1 MTTSAELGLPAL
13 TVVPGGVATTTLTVR
28 NDLDIVEAYT
38 LEVVGDCAAWTTV
51 EPARVSLF
59 PGTSETVTVRL
70 APPRSPAA
78 RAGDFPL
85 GIRVL
90 PAERPELVTVPE
102 ATVTVT
108 PFHELQAAL
117 APRRR
122 RGWLRGRYRTSV
134 RNLGNTP
141 DTVALTPGQDGEDL
155 RFRVTP
161 ERLSLQPGESGE
173 LRLQARAR
181 KLIWFGKPT
190 SWPFE
195 VTVGPEEPAAGKGPD
210 GAGTG
215 GQGTG
220 GRGTD
225 GRAANGQ
232 GADGN
237 ATSGRDAAGN
247 GPAGAVAPPD
257 HPTVTQKPLLDGEFI
272 QLPIL
277 PKWLLALL
285 AALIALLLAWFALV
299 RPAVRSSAKQA
310 AEKAVAQQSAAPA
323 PAPSAG
329 GPGGGAPTAPSA
341 GNPSAGSP
349 GGQAKPGGGQ
359 PAPGSRGGPGLA
371 VPGTGLQS
379 SATIDVQTA
388 NAANAVGTYQVPHG
402 KVFDITD
409 IVAANFQGDQ
419 GLLTITAGNQTITT
433 IALETFR
440 NQDYHWVTPI
450 QVPEDQTVT
459 ANVTCESPGTPASG
473 KQASTCHELLNLSGT
488 LSDIRQGN

>member
-13 TVVPGGVATTTLTVR
+13 TVAPGGVATTTLTVR

-51 EPARVSLF
+51 EPARISLF

-141 DTVALTPGQDGEDL
+141 GTVALTPGQDGEDL

-161 ERLSLQPGESGE
+161 ERLRLQPGESGE

-190 SWPFE
+190 PWPFE
-195 VTVGPEEPAAGKGPD
+195 VTVGPEEPATGTRPD
-210 GAGTG
+210 G
-215 GQGTG
+215 
-220 GRGTD
+220 RS
-225 GRAANGQ
+225 
-232 GADGN
+232 ADGG

-247 GPAGAVAPPD
+247 VPAGNVPTGNVPAGSVTPPD
-257 HPTVTQKPLLDGEFI
+257 VLTVTQKLRLEGEFL

-277 PKWLLALL
+277 PKWLLAVL

-310 AEKAVAQQSAAPA
+310 AEKAVAQQSASPA

-329 GPGGGAPTAPSA
+329 GPDGSAPTAPSA

-349 GGQAKPGGGQ
+349 GGQSKPGSGQ
-359 PAPGSRGGPGLA
+359 PSTGGRGGGPGLA

-388 NAANAVGTYQVPHG
+388 NAANSVGTYQVPHG

>member
-13 TVVPGGVATTTLTVR
+13 TVAPGGVATTTLTVR
-28 NDLDIVEAYT
+28 NDLDIVEAYS

-78 RAGDFPL
+78 RAGEFPL

-90 PAERPELVTVPE
+90 PTERPELVTVPE
-102 ATVTVT
+102 TTVTVT

-134 RNLGNTP
+134 RNLGNAPT
-141 DTVALTPGQDGEDL
+141 TVVPTPGQAGEEL
-155 RFRVTP
+155 RFRATP
-161 ERLSLQPGESGE
+161 ERLRLEPGESGE
-173 LRLQARAR
+173 MRLQARAR
-181 KLIWFGKPT
+181 KLIWFGKQA

-195 VTVGPEEPAAGKGPD
+195 VTVGPEESAAAK
-210 GAGTG
+210 
-215 GQGTG
+215 
-220 GRGTD
+220 GTD
-225 GRAANGQ
+225 GKGTDGK
-232 GADGN
+232 GAEGKGVGDKPE
-237 ATSGRDAAGN
+237 TTTVD
-247 GPAGAVAPPD
+247 
-257 HPTVTQKPLLDGEFI
+257 PTPLQKPVLDGEFI

-310 AEKAVAQQSAAPA
+310 AEQAVAQQSATPAPTPTPGAPA
-323 PAPSAG
+323 PGAPTPPSGGNPGGQDKPGAGQPSG
-329 GPGGGAPTAPSA
+329 GPGGG
-341 GNPSAGSP
+341 NN
-349 GGQAKPGGGQ
+349 
-359 PAPGSRGGPGLA
+359 PGSGLA
-371 VPGTGLQS
+371 VPGTGQQS
-379 SATIDVQTA
+379 SATIEVQTA
-388 NAANAVGTYQVPHG
+388 NGSSSAGSYQVPHG

-419 GLLTITAGNQTITT
+419 GLLTIKAGKQTITT

-473 KQASTCHELLNLSGT
+473 KQAATCHELLNISGT
-488 LSDIRQGN
+488 LSDIRPKN

>member
-13 TVVPGGVATTTLTVR
+13 TVAPGGVATTTLTVR

-51 EPARVSLF
+51 EPARVSLY

-78 RAGDFPL
+78 RAGEFPL
-85 GIRVL
+85 GIRIL
-90 PAERPELVTVPE
+90 PTERPELVTVPE
-102 ATVTVT
+102 TTVTVT

-141 DTVALTPGQDGEDL
+141 GTVVLTPGQAGEEL
-155 RFRVTP
+155 RFRATP
-161 ERLSLQPGESGE
+161 ERLRLEPGESGE

-181 KLIWFGKPT
+181 KLIWFGKPA

-195 VTVGPEEPAAGKGPD
+195 VTVGPEQAATGKGADGEASAATGTGAPD
-210 GAGTG
+210 AKGAGD
-215 GQGTG
+215 
-220 GRGTD
+220 GRDAKDAKDGKGSGST
-225 GRAANGQ
+225 GRAAS
-232 GADGN
+232 
-237 ATSGRDAAGN
+237 TE
-247 GPAGAVAPPD
+247 V
-257 HPTVTQKPLLDGEFI
+257 PTPLQQTLLDGEFI
-272 QLPIL
+272 QLPIF

-285 AALIALLLAWFALV
+285 AALLALLLAWFALV

-310 AEKAVAQQSAAPA
+310 AEQAVAQQSATPAASAAAPGG
-323 PAPSAG
+323 APSAASG
-329 GPGGGAPTAPSA
+329 
-341 GNPSAGSP
+341 GNPGNP
-349 GGQAKPGGGQ
+349 GGQGKPGGGQ
-359 PAPGSRGGPGLA
+359 PSTGGHAVGPGLA
-371 VPGTGLQS
+371 EPGTGRQS

-388 NAANAVGTYQVPHG
+388 SGASSTGNYQVPHG

-409 IVAANFQGDQ
+409 IVVANFQGDQ
-419 GLLTITAGNQTITT
+419 GLLTITAGKQTITT

-450 QVPEDQTVT
+450 QVPEDQAVT
-459 ANVTCESPGTPASG
+459 AAVTCESPGTPASG
-473 KQASTCHELLNLSGT
+473 KQAEACHELLNISGA
-488 LSDIRQGN
+488 LSDIKQGN

>member
-13 TVVPGGVATTTLTVR
+13 TVAPGGVATTTLTVR

-90 PAERPELVTVPE
+90 PTERPELVTVPE

-108 PFHELQAAL
+108 PFQELQAAL

-134 RNLGNTP
+134 RNLGNAP
-141 DTVALTPGQDGEDL
+141 GTVVLTPGQAGEEL
-155 RFRVTP
+155 RFRATP
-161 ERLSLQPGESGE
+161 ERLRLEPGESGE

-181 KLIWFGKPT
+181 KLIWFGKQA

-195 VTVGPEEPAAGKGPD
+195 VAVGPEPAPAGKASD
-210 GAGTG
+210 GRGKDGKDGKGTG
-215 GQGTG
+215 TAAEGT
-220 GRGTD
+220 
-225 GRAANGQ
+225 AATPAPATPAPAPAP
-232 GADGN
+232 AD
-237 ATSGRDAAGN
+237 ALTAAQR
-247 GPAGAVAPPD
+247 PV
-257 HPTVTQKPLLDGEFI
+257 LEGEFI
-272 QLPIL
+272 QLPIF

-310 AEKAVAQQSAAPA
+310 AEQAVAQQSATPA
-323 PAPSAG
+323 VP
-329 GPGGGAPTAPSA
+329 
-341 GNPSAGSP
+341 AGSP
-349 GGQAKPGGGQ
+349 GGGPGAPAGGNPTAPGKPGSGQ
-359 PAPGSRGGPGLA
+359 PTGSGGRPAPGPGLA
-371 VPGTGLQS
+371 EPGTGRQS
-379 SATIDVQTA
+379 SATIDVPTGA
-388 NAANAVGTYQVPHG
+388 GAAATGSYQVPHG
-402 KVFDITD
+402 KVFDMTD
-409 IVAANFQGDQ
+409 LVIANFQGDQ
-419 GLLTITAGNQTITT
+419 GVVTITAGQKVLNT

-450 QVPEDQTVT
+450 QVPEDQAVT
-459 ANVTCESPGTPASG
+459 ASVTCESPGTPASG
-473 KQASTCHELLNLSGT
+473 KQAPTCHELLNISGT

>member
-13 TVVPGGVATTTLTVR
+13 TVAPGGVATTTLTVR

-51 EPARVSLF
+51 EPARVSLY

-70 APPRSPAA
+70 APPRSPSA
-78 RAGDFPL
+78 RAGEFPL

-90 PAERPELVTVPE
+90 PTERPDLVTVPE

-134 RNLGNTP
+134 RNLGNAPGTI
-141 DTVALTPGQDGEDL
+141 VLTPGQAGEDL

-161 ERLSLQPGESGE
+161 ERLRLEPGESGE
-173 LRLQARAR
+173 LRVQARRR
-181 KLIWFGKPT
+181 KLIWFGKPV

-195 VTVGPEEPAAGKGPD
+195 VTAGLAEAAGDK
-210 GAGTG
+210 
-215 GQGTG
+215 
-220 GRGTD
+220 
-225 GRAANGQ
+225 
-232 GADGN
+232 GADGKSEAAP
-237 ATSGRDAAGN
+237 ATQ
-247 GPAGAVAPPD
+247 
-257 HPTVTQKPLLDGEFI
+257 HPTLDGEFI

-285 AALIALLLAWFALV
+285 AALLALLLAWFALV

-310 AEKAVAQQSAAPA
+310 AEQAVAQQSATPA
-323 PAPSAG
+323 PTSAAPD
-329 GPGGGAPTAPSA
+329 GGAPTAPSG
-341 GNPSAGSP
+341 GNTGTPGKPGTGQQSP
-349 GGQAKPGGGQ
+349 GTTGRGGG
-359 PAPGSRGGPGLA
+359 PGGLA
-371 VPGTGLQS
+371 VPGTGQQS

-388 NAANAVGTYQVPHG
+388 NSASATGSYQVPHG

-409 IVAANFQGDQ
+409 IVVANFQGDQ
-419 GLLTITAGNQTITT
+419 GLVTITAGNQTITT

-450 QVPEDQTVT
+450 QVPEDQAVT
-459 ANVTCESPGTPASG
+459 ASVTCETPGTPASG
-473 KQASTCHELLNLSGT
+473 KQAAACHELLNVSGS

>member
-13 TVVPGGVATTTLTVR
+13 TVAPGGVATTTLTVR
-28 NDLDIVEAYT
+28 NDLDVVEAYS

-70 APPRSPAA
+70 APPRSSTA
-78 RAGDFPL
+78 RAGEFPL

-90 PAERPELVTVPE
+90 PTERPELVTVPE
-102 ATVTVT
+102 TTVTVT

-134 RNLGNTP
+134 RNLGNAPT
-141 DTVALTPGQDGEDL
+141 TVAPTPGQAGEDL
-155 RFRVTP
+155 RFRATP
-161 ERLSLQPGESGE
+161 ERLRLEPGESGE

-181 KLIWFGKPT
+181 KLIWFGKQA

-195 VTVGPEEPAAGKGPD
+195 VTVGPEK
-210 GAGTG
+210 
-215 GQGTG
+215 
-220 GRGTD
+220 GTD
-225 GRAANGQ
+225 GKGSDGKPTNGS
-232 GADGN
+232 GADGKDPD
-237 ATSGRDAAGN
+237 GRTETAPTAPDSL
-247 GPAGAVAPPD
+247 PAIQNPV
-257 HPTVTQKPLLDGEFI
+257 LDGEFI
-272 QLPIL
+272 QLPIF

-285 AALIALLLAWFALV
+285 AALLALLLAWFALV

-310 AEKAVAQQSAAPA
+310 AEKAVAQQNATPAPTSAAPA
-323 PAPSAG
+323 D
-329 GPGGGAPTAPSA
+329 GAPTAPSG
-341 GNPSAGSP
+341 GNPGGQGKPGTGQPSAGT
-349 GGQAKPGGGQ
+349 GN
-359 PAPGSRGGPGLA
+359 RGPGPGLA
-371 VPGTGLQS
+371 VPGTGQQS

-388 NAANAVGTYQVPHG
+388 NSASSAGSYQVTHG

-409 IVAANFQGDQ
+409 IVVANFQGDQ
-419 GLLTITAGNQTITT
+419 GLLTITAGKQTITT

-450 QVPEDQTVT
+450 QVSEDQAVT

-473 KQASTCHELLNLSGT
+473 KQASTCHELVNISGT

>member
-13 TVVPGGVATTTLTVR
+13 TVAPGGVATTTLTVR

-38 LEVVGDCAAWTTV
+38 LEVVGDCAAWATV
-51 EPARVSLF
+51 EPARLSLY
-59 PGTSETVTVRL
+59 PGTSESVTVRL

-78 RAGDFPL
+78 RAGEFPL

-90 PAERPELVTVPE
+90 PTERPELVTVPE
-102 ATVTVT
+102 TTVTVT

-141 DTVALTPGQDGEDL
+141 GTVTLTPGQAGEEL
-155 RFRVTP
+155 RFRATP
-161 ERLSLQPGESGE
+161 ERLRLEPGESGE

-181 KLIWFGKPT
+181 KLIWFGKPA

-195 VTVGPEEPAAGKGPD
+195 VTVGPEQ
-210 GAGTG
+210 AGT
-215 GQGTG
+215 

-225 GRAANGQ
+225 GGAA
-232 GADGN
+232 
-237 ATSGRDAAGN
+237 AAGSSSAPDAK
-247 GPAGAVAPPD
+247 GGRAGGAGGDGRGSAGKAGAASAEALTPVQRP
-257 HPTVTQKPLLDGEFI
+257 VLDGEFI
-272 QLPIL
+272 QLPIF

-285 AALIALLLAWFALV
+285 AALLALLLAWFALV

-310 AEKAVAQQSAAPA
+310 AEQAVAQQSAT
-323 PAPSAG
+323 PAPSAAA
-329 GPGGGAPTAPSA
+329 PGGASTAPS
-341 GNPSAGSP
+341 GSSP
-349 GGQAKPGGGQ
+349 GGQGKPGAGQ
-359 PAPGSRGGPGLA
+359 PSTGGRAPGPGLA
-371 VPGTGLQS
+371 EPGTGRQS
-379 SATIDVQTA
+379 SATIDVKTA
-388 NAANAVGTYQVPHG
+388 NSTSSTGSYQVPHG

-419 GLLTITAGNQTITT
+419 GLLTITAGKQTITT

-450 QVPEDQTVT
+450 QVPEDQAVT
-459 ANVTCESPGTPASG
+459 ATVTCESPGTPASG
-473 KQASTCHELLNLSGT
+473 KQADTCHELLNISGT

>member
-13 TVVPGGVATTTLTVR
+13 TVAPGVVATTTLTVR
-28 NDLDIVEAYT
+28 NGLDIVEAYS

-51 EPARVSLF
+51 EPARVSLY
-59 PGTSETVTVRL
+59 PGTSATVTVRL

-78 RAGDFPL
+78 RAGEFPL

-102 ATVTVT
+102 TTVTVT

-141 DTVALTPGQDGEDL
+141 GTVVLTPGQAGEEL

-161 ERLSLQPGESGE
+161 ERLRLEPGESGE
-173 LRLQARAR
+173 MRLQARAR
-181 KLIWFGKPT
+181 KLIWFGKPA

-195 VTVGPEEPAAGKGPD
+195 VTVGPEEGAAGKG
-210 GAGTG
+210 AA
-215 GQGTG
+215 GQGPG
-220 GRGTD
+220 GKDTD
-225 GRAANGQ
+225 GKG
-232 GADGN
+232 
-237 ATSGRDAAGN
+237 AAGKAETA
-247 GPAGAVAPPD
+247 PAGG
-257 HPTVTQKPLLDGEFI
+257 PLTAIQSPVLEGEFT
-272 QLPIL
+272 QLSIL

-285 AALIALLLAWFALV
+285 AALLALLLAWFALV

-310 AEKAVAQQSAAPA
+310 AEQAVAQQSAAPGPTA
-323 PAPSAG
+323 AAPSD
-329 GPGGGAPTAPSA
+329 GAPTAPS
-341 GNPSAGSP
+341 GGSTNGQGKPSAG
-349 GGQAKPGGGQ
+349 Q
-359 PAPGSRGGPGLA
+359 PSAGAGSRGTGPGLA
-371 VPGTGLQS
+371 VPGTGQQS

-388 NAANAVGTYQVPHG
+388 NGASSAGSYQVPHG

-409 IVAANFQGDQ
+409 IVVANFQGDQ
-419 GLLTITAGNQTITT
+419 GLLTITAGKQTITT

-450 QVPEDQTVT
+450 QVPEDQAVTV
-459 ANVTCESPGTPASG
+459 NVTCESPGTPASG
-473 KQASTCHELLNLSGT
+473 KQASTCHELLNISGA

>member
-13 TVVPGGVATTTLTVR
+13 TVAPGGVATTTLTVR
-28 NDLDIVEAYT
+28 NDLDIVEAYS

-78 RAGDFPL
+78 RAGEFPL

-90 PAERPELVTVPE
+90 PTERPELVTVPE
-102 ATVTVT
+102 TTVTVT

-134 RNLGNTP
+134 RNLGNAPTTVVPTP
-141 DTVALTPGQDGEDL
+141 AQAGEDL
-155 RFRVTP
+155 RFRATP
-161 ERLSLQPGESGE
+161 ERLRLEPGESGE
-173 LRLQARAR
+173 MRLQARAR
-181 KLIWFGKPT
+181 KLIWFGKQA

-195 VTVGPEEPAAGKGPD
+195 VTVGPEESAAAKGPD
-210 GAGTG
+210 GK
-215 GQGTG
+215 
-220 GRGTD
+220 
-225 GRAANGQ
+225 
-232 GADGN
+232 GADGKGADGKGTGDKPGT
-237 ATSGRDAAGN
+237 ATSVD
-247 GPAGAVAPPD
+247 
-257 HPTVTQKPLLDGEFI
+257 PTPLQKPLLDGEFV

-310 AEKAVAQQSAAPA
+310 AEQAVAQQSATPA
-323 PAPSAG
+323 PAPTPGAPAPGTPTPPSGGNPGGQDKPGAG
-329 GPGGGAPTAPSA
+329 QSSTGPGGRDI
-341 GNPSAGSP
+341 
-349 GGQAKPGGGQ
+349 
-359 PAPGSRGGPGLA
+359 PGSGLA
-371 VPGTGLQS
+371 VPGTGQQS
-379 SATIDVQTA
+379 SATIDVKTA
-388 NAANAVGTYQVPHG
+388 NGSSSAGSYQVPHG

-419 GLLTITAGNQTITT
+419 GLLTITAGKQTITT

-473 KQASTCHELLNLSGT
+473 KQAATCHELLNISGT
-488 LSDIRQGN
+488 LSDIRPKN

>member
-13 TVVPGGVATTTLTVR
+13 TVAPGGVATTTLTVR
-28 NDLDIVEAYT
+28 NDLDIVEAYS

-51 EPARVSLF
+51 EPARVSLY

-70 APPRSPAA
+70 APPRSPSS
-78 RAGDFPL
+78 RAGEFPL

-90 PAERPELVTVPE
+90 PAEHPELVTVPE

-108 PFHELQAAL
+108 PFQELQAAL

-122 RGWLRGRYRTSV
+122 RGWLRGRYRASV
-134 RNLGNTP
+134 RNLGNAP
-141 DTVALTPGQDGEDL
+141 GTVALTPGQAGEDL

-161 ERLSLQPGESGE
+161 ERLRLEPGESAE

-181 KLIWFGKPT
+181 KLIWFGKPA

-195 VTVGPEEPAAGKGPD
+195 ATVGPQEAPG
-210 GAGTG
+210 GTEGG
-215 GQGTG
+215 GQGTS
-220 GRGTD
+220 GTASD
-225 GRAANGQ
+225 GQTPTPAP
-232 GADGN
+232 
-237 ATSGRDAAGN
+237 AT
-247 GPAGAVAPPD
+247 APTALQRP
-257 HPTVTQKPLLDGEFI
+257 VLEGEFL
-272 QLPIL
+272 QLPVF

-285 AALIALLLAWFALV
+285 ALLIALLLAWFALV

-310 AEKAVAQQSAAPA
+310 AEQAVAVAQQSPTPAAP
-323 PAPSAG
+323 PAGTPE
-329 GPGGGAPTAPSA
+329 GGAPTAPA
-341 GNPSAGSP
+341 AGSTGSP
-349 GGQAKPGGGQ
+349 AKPGSGQ
-359 PAPGSRGGPGLA
+359 PGTGGRTSGPGGLA
-371 VPGTGLQS
+371 VPGSGQQG

-388 NAANAVGTYQVPHG
+388 NGAAATGSYQVPHG

-409 IVAANFQGDQ
+409 IVVANFQGDQ
-419 GLLTITAGNQTITT
+419 GLVTITAGNQTITT

-450 QVPEDQTVT
+450 QVPEDQAVT
-459 ANVTCESPGTPASG
+459 ASVTCESPGTPASG
-473 KQASTCHELLNLSGT
+473 KQAATCHELLNVSGT

>member
-13 TVVPGGVATTTLTVR
+13 TVAPGGVATTTLTVR
-28 NDLDIVEAYT
+28 NDLDIVEAYS

-51 EPARVSLF
+51 EPARISLF

-102 ATVTVT
+102 TTVTVT

-134 RNLGNTP
+134 RNLGNAP
-141 DTVALTPGQDGEDL
+141 GTVVLTPGQAGEDL
-155 RFRVTP
+155 RFQVTP
-161 ERLSLQPGESGE
+161 ERLRLAPGESGE
-173 LRLQARAR
+173 VRLQARTR
-181 KLIWFGKPT
+181 KLIWFGKPA

-195 VTVGPEEPAAGKGPD
+195 VTVGPEEPEARKGPD
-210 GAGTG
+210 GKGAEGK
-215 GQGTG
+215 
-220 GRGTD
+220 
-225 GRAANGQ
+225 
-232 GADGN
+232 GADGKGPEGT
-237 ATSGRDAAGN
+237 AETTPSPALTAAQR
-247 GPAGAVAPPD
+247 
-257 HPTVTQKPLLDGEFI
+257 PTLDGEFI

-285 AALIALLLAWFALV
+285 AALLALLLAWFALV

-310 AEKAVAQQSAAPA
+310 AEKAVAQQSATPA
-323 PAPSAG
+323 PAPT
-329 GPGGGAPTAPSA
+329 PGAPEA
-341 GNPSAGSP
+341 GATPAHSGASP
-349 GGQAKPGGGQ
+349 GGQNKPGAGQ
-359 PAPGSRGGPGLA
+359 PSSGPGGRNPGPGGLA
-371 VPGTGLQS
+371 VPGTGSQS
-379 SATIDVQTA
+379 SATIDVQSA
-388 NAANAVGTYQVPHG
+388 NAASAVGTYQVPHG

-450 QVPEDQTVT
+450 QVSEDQAVT
-459 ANVTCESPGTPASG
+459 ASVTCESPGTPASG
-473 KQASTCHELLNLSGT
+473 KQASTCHELLNVSGS

>member
-13 TVVPGGVATTTLTVR
+13 TVAPGGVATTTLTVR
-28 NDLDIVEAYT
+28 NDLDIVEAYS

-70 APPRSPAA
+70 APPRSSTA
-78 RAGDFPL
+78 RAGEFPL

-90 PAERPELVTVPE
+90 PTERPELVTVPE
-102 ATVTVT
+102 TTVTVT

-134 RNLGNTP
+134 RNLGNAP
-141 DTVALTPGQDGEDL
+141 ATVVPTPGQAGEDL
-155 RFRVTP
+155 RFRATP
-161 ERLSLQPGESGE
+161 ERLRLEPGESGE

-181 KLIWFGKPT
+181 KLIWFGKQA

-195 VTVGPEEPAAGKGPD
+195 VTVGPEE
-210 GAGTG
+210 GAGG
-215 GQGTG
+215 SGTNG
-220 GRGTD
+220 K
-225 GRAANGQ
+225 AANGNG
-232 GADGN
+232 GADGKD
-237 ATSGRDAAGN
+237 SGGRTETAPAAPGSLT
-247 GPAGAVAPPD
+247 AV
-257 HPTVTQKPLLDGEFI
+257 QNPLLEGEFI
-272 QLPIL
+272 QLPIF

-285 AALIALLLAWFALV
+285 AALLALLLAWFALV

-310 AEKAVAQQSAAPA
+310 AEKAVAQQSATPVPTPAAPA
-323 PAPSAG
+323 DGAPATPAGGNPGGQGKPGTGQPSAG
-329 GPGGGAPTAPSA
+329 TGNRGPGP
-341 GNPSAGSP
+341 
-349 GGQAKPGGGQ
+349 
-359 PAPGSRGGPGLA
+359 GPGMA
-371 VPGTGLQS
+371 VPGTGQQS
-379 SATIDVQTA
+379 SATIEVQTA
-388 NAANAVGTYQVPHG
+388 NSASSAGSYQVPHG

-409 IVAANFQGDQ
+409 IVVANFQGDQ
-419 GLLTITAGNQTITT
+419 GLLTITAGKQTITT

-450 QVPEDQTVT
+450 QVPEDQAVT

-473 KQASTCHELLNLSGT
+473 KQASTCHELLNISGT